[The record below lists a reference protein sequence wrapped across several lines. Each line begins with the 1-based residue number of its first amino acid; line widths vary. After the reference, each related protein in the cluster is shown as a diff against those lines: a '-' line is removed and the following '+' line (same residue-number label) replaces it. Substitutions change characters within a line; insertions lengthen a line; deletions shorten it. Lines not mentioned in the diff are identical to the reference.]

1 MAYYQ
6 TVVETFRGIVFH
18 MSLAFLAVLILA
30 SATAWLAKTVAV
42 PLRRLVGRGVVRV
55 ALAAAM
61 VGTGITESF
70 SKHTN
75 DPPMLMLSS
84 GVRGATALPPVTP
97 VNISD
102 GWRVAETR
110 EGCEMAGRDDL
121 IAPHIHEPW
130 LARGGF
136 EDVTRIF
143 ADGWL
148 FPWRDGFA
156 DSLMVF
162 SDGEIRLGLRT
173 SYFPRL
179 FDAPL
184 AVVPAFNW
192 HLLPGGV
199 SNVFW
204 HAATPSNSLVV
215 TWENAPVNRDAN
227 CLTNFQAE
235 FFADGRF
242 SYRYDDRVVAYTP
255 VFPFDWDN
263 DGIENTV
270 DPDPLAAGPDAHGTN
285 AEWHNVL
292 CSNIVNSNA
301 YYFVDIVAE
310 RGPAPIYFVGDRGS
324 RIGDPV
330 VVAYGGETNRVPLL
344 MGVEYVVTS
353 TVPIAVSIP
362 TNSAPSGADA
372 CHAAIT
378 TNGVA
383 NYAVQ
388 WPLEFGFAAAS
399 GGGYEVVVWP
409 FDPGGEFSWHPELQ
423 GGAMQGVQLRAF
435 GCSYTSVSNWIGFS
449 CGMGGN
455 CGCNGCSIDGAYS
468 LEGALFTLPS
478 VWCGCSAAGSVG
490 GTNEP
495 PSAPSVSVSFDKPVV
510 LYEDAYTNAPNE
522 VAAKRSTRTTLSVS
536 AYGGNAGGML
546 YVSGANIGK
555 LVRVG
560 VSAVTFPYAAF
571 VPPQGSVSLSIEY
584 EAETHSDFQNDIVV
598 TATFQ
603 PAGGGMVCTESASAT
618 TAEITVEAEANF
630 PTNKHRHVFGP
641 AEIVSYS
648 IAPPGVSATLQGE
661 VPFHGMHDHLQG
673 RITMPRC
680 ASQFSMVAANGD
692 TSLALPF
699 TVIEPEAILSIDSV
713 VLPSEDDWKNV
724 MNTTPLQEGD
734 IGSVFHVNMS
744 LKPSYV
750 SFDALGVMELYA
762 TATDVQGFFTNAV
775 FNGHL
780 DHDADAGAFRH
791 ISVNEN
797 NTVGTGDNVLFT
809 LNSAFLPYLRHG
821 TFKLEI
827 PVVWYVEDESSTN
840 RLAVFEARNTVHDNA
855 DVTVS
860 KYAISVTRGTNNL
873 YTTSRRGK

>member
-18 MSLAFLAVLILA
+18 MSLAFLAVLIFA

-102 GWRVAETR
+102 GWRVAESR

-136 EDVTRIF
+136 EDVTRIS

-227 CLTNFQAE
+227 CLTNFQEE
-235 FFADGRF
+235 FLADGRF

-362 TNSAPSGADA
+362 TNSAPSGVDA

-409 FDPGGEFSWHPELQ
+409 FDPGGEFSWHPESQ

-455 CGCNGCSIDGAYS
+455 CGCTGCSIDGTFCIDGASFEVPS
-468 LEGALFTLPS
+468 L
-478 VWCGCSAAGSVG
+478 WCGCSAIDSDG

-510 LYEDAYTNAPNE
+510 LYEDAYTNAPSE
-522 VAAKRSTRTTLSVS
+522 IVAKHSTRTTLTIT

-546 YVSGANIGK
+546 YVSEANIGK

-560 VSAVTFPYAAF
+560 GNSITFPYAAF
-571 VPPQGSVSLSIEY
+571 VPPLGSVSFAVEY
-584 EAETHSDFQNDIVV
+584 EAEAHSDFQNDIS
-598 TATFQ
+598 ASASML
-603 PAGGGMVCTESASAT
+603 PRDGGMPCMASASAT
-618 TAEITVEAEANF
+618 AAEILIEAEAFF
-630 PTNKHRHVFGP
+630 PTNKRRHVFGP
-641 AEIVSYS
+641 AERVAYS
-648 IAPPGVSATLQGE
+648 VNPPGVSFTLQGN
-661 VPFHGMHDHLQG
+661 VPSQGEHDHLQG
-673 RITMPRC
+673 RIVMPFC
-680 ASQFSMVAANGD
+680 ASQFTMDVANGNV
-692 TSLALPF
+692 SLSLPF
-699 TVIEPEAILSIDSV
+699 AVIEPVAELHLDSV
-713 VLPSEDDWKNV
+713 RLPTAEEWSDPMQV
-724 MNTTPLQEGD
+724 TPLAEGD
-734 IGSVFHVNMS
+734 IGSAFHADLS
-744 LKPSYV
+744 LRPNTV
-750 SFDALGVMELYA
+750 SFANLMVMEGEA
-762 TATDVQGFFTNAV
+762 DACDIHGFFTNSI
-775 FNGHL
+775 FNGRL
-780 DHDADAGAFRH
+780 NHDIAAGAYREEDVH
-791 ISVNEN
+791 DEN
-797 NTVGTGDNVLFT
+797 VVGTGDNVFLG
-809 LNSAFLPYLRHG
+809 LNSALLPYLRDG
-821 TFKLEI
+821 DFKLQI
-827 PVVWYVEDESSTN
+827 PLHWYVEGGVATN
-840 RLAVFEARNTVHDNA
+840 TLLFLEARTFVYQNA
-855 DVTVS
+855 DVKVC
-860 KYAISVTRGTNNL
+860 KYNASAIRGTNDVTNIQ
-873 YTTSRRGK
+873 R